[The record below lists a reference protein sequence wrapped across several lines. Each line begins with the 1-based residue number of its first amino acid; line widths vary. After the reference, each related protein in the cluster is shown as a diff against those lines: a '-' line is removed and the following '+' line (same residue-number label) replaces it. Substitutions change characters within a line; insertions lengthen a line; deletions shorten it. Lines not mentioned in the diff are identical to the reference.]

1 MKKLKNIYKI
11 KVDFANVGCSIQKEL
26 NENNNEILRQ
36 SLPKGIDLSIFY
48 QDDLNKIALKI
59 NSMLIKLLNYKN

>member
-1 MKKLKNIYKI
+1 M
-11 KVDFANVGCSIQKEL
+11 SWQKEL

-59 NSMLIKLLNYKN
+59 NSMPIKSLNYKN